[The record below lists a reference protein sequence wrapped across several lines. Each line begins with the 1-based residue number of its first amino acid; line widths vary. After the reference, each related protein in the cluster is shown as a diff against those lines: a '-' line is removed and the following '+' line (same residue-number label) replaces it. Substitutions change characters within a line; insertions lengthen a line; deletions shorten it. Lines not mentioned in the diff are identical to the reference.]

1 MEERGGLIVYDK
13 FGFIKDNFPTTIR
26 YAICKL
32 IYESDYYLEIIYL
45 TKNIPIS
52 DFIKK
57 LPDDFGDC
65 GGDVEI
71 LTVCYSKLAQEDF
84 RVIRIPN
91 AYMVDYIIVDLWS

>member
-1 MEERGGLIVYDK
+1 MEEREGLIVYDK
-13 FGFIKDNFPTTIR
+13 FGFIANHFSATIR
-26 YAICKL
+26 YAICRL

-65 GGDVEI
+65 DGDVGV
-71 LTVCYSKLAQEDF
+71 LMVYYSKLAQEDF
-84 RVIRIPN
+84 RVIDMPN
-91 AYMVDYIIVDLWS
+91 AYAADYIIVDLWS